1 MSESAS
7 PVVLV
12 VRAPTC
18 PRREGE
24 IRRWIRALV
33 PTALILV
40 SSVPLDLDP
49 RAVDDVVT
57 LTSED
62 VDAGPLAIA
71 AALARPR
78 AARE

>member
-1 MSESAS
+1 MSERAS

-12 VRAPTC
+12 VRGPTC

-33 PTALILV
+33 PAALILI
-40 SSVPLDLDP
+40 SSVPLDLG
-49 RAVDDVVT
+49 ALDDVVT

-78 AARE
+78 PARE

>member
-1 MSESAS
+1 MSERAS

-12 VRAPTC
+12 VRGPTC

-33 PTALILV
+33 PAAFILI
-40 SSVPLDLDP
+40 SSVPLDL
-49 RAVDDVVT
+49 RALDDVVT

-62 VDAGPLAIA
+62 VDAGPLAVA

-78 AARE
+78 PARA